1 VPFYQGR
8 RLVRFSKT
16 ARFIGVALMTSL
28 LGAAAASASTM
39 STLSSVDFIDHVFA
53 SGGGSYTKSLT
64 SGADDGWS
72 VFGANAGDTIN
83 VTLSATPGTSAT
95 PAAYDGAVLLEV
107 TDGIVA
113 MGDFA
118 LVTDFSFDRMGS
130 GNDLV
135 VQHSGFNPFPSAY
148 LFGSG
153 STQIISFVAATTGQY
168 AIGVT
173 CSDELCIAGSTFT
186 AQLSGNTAAVPE
198 PGTGLLVGLGLCALG
213 AVRRSN

>member
-1 VPFYQGR
+1 MKRSISVSVM
-8 RLVRFSKT
+8 LIMSW
-16 ARFIGVALMTSL
+16 
-28 LGAAAASASTM
+28 LGASAASASTM

-72 VFGANAGDTIN
+72 VFAANAGDTIN

-95 PAAYDGAVLLEV
+95 PASYDGAVLLEV
-107 TDGIVA
+107 NDGIVA
-113 MGDFA
+113 VGDFA

-135 VQHSGFNPFPSAY
+135 VQHSGFSSLPVGSY

-153 STQIISFVAATTGQY
+153 NTQMISFVAASTGQY

-173 CSDELCIAGSTFT
+173 CSDELCIGGSTFT

-198 PGTGLLVGLGLCALG
+198 PGTGLLLGLGLIALS
-213 AVRRSN
+213 VRNRREI

>member
-1 VPFYQGR
+1 MKR
-8 RLVRFSKT
+8 SFSVSVMLIMSW
-16 ARFIGVALMTSL
+16 FCVS
-28 LGAAAASASTM
+28 AASASTM
-39 STLSSVDFIDHVFA
+39 STLSSVDFIDHIFA

-72 VFGANAGDTIN
+72 VFAANAGDTIN

-95 PAAYDGAVLLEV
+95 PASYDGAVLLEV
-107 TDGIVA
+107 SDGIVA
-113 MGDFA
+113 VGDFA

-135 VQHSGFNPFPSAY
+135 VQHSGFNPSPIGSY

-153 STQIISFVAATTGQY
+153 NTQMFSFVAATTGQY

-173 CSDELCIAGSTFT
+173 CNDELCIGGSTFT

-198 PGTGLLVGLGLCALG
+198 PSTGVLIGLGLCAL
-213 AVRRSN
+213 ALFRRND

>member
-1 VPFYQGR
+1 MR
-8 RLVRFSKT
+8 RVRKASSV
-16 ARFIGVALMTSL
+16 GVVLIAIL

-39 STLSSVDFIDHVFA
+39 STLSSVDFIDHVYA

-72 VFGANAGDTIN
+72 VFAANSGDTIN
-83 VTLSATPGTSAT
+83 VTLSATQGTSAT

-107 TDGIVA
+107 TDGIVSTS
-113 MGDFA
+113 DFA
-118 LVTDFSFDRMGS
+118 TITDFSFDRMGS
-130 GNDLV
+130 GTDLV
-135 VQHSGFNPFPSAY
+135 VQHSGFNPFPIGSY

-153 STQIISFVAATTGQY
+153 STQMISFVAATTGQY

-186 AQLSGNTAAVPE
+186 VQLSGNSAAVPE
-198 PGTGLLVGLGLCALG
+198 PGTGMLVGLGLLG
-213 AVRRSN
+213 LSVVRRSH